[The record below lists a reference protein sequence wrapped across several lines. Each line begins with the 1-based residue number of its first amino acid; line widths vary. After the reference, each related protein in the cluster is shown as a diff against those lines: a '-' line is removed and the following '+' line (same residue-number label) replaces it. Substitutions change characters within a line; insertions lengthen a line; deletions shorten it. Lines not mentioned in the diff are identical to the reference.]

1 MSFEELII
9 ELKEDISNLE
19 DMIISDILDIDDLI
33 NDEDDYDENKLKE
46 KLDLLTNNSTE
57 FSRKVLLML
66 FKYVT
71 R

>member
-9 ELKEDISNLE
+9 ELKEDISHLE
-19 DMIISDILDIDDLI
+19 DIIISDIMDIDDLI
-33 NDEDDYDENKLKE
+33 NDSEEFDDKDLKE
-46 KLDLLTNNSTE
+46 KLDQLTNNSVE
-57 FSRKVLLML
+57 FNRKILLML

>member
-46 KLDLLTNNSTE
+46 KIDILTNNSTE